1 MKDSFVIY
9 TKYDEQ
15 ISLLSDEQAG
25 RLFKAL
31 IRYKMGNSLPK
42 MDAVTNMIFS
52 VIRQQIDFENQK
64 YDELRERNKRNGEKG
79 GRPSKSL
86 INKGEEPKKPSGFF
100 DNPNKPNGFSKN
112 RMVLKEKETPDKEK
126 GTQKE
131 NNPQLK
137 EISPLFYSPQSGD
150 KKTAF
155 ADMFYSLYPKYA
167 KDRAKMRED
176 VDYKKL
182 LDEFAKSAYLRSLYT
197 VKQINE
203 NYPCIITGDFR
214 DKEKTVDG
222 REMGREYMAARERF
236 YTARR
241 NKAQDMADEIKKRFM
256 QDETFRSAD
265 KELNALVVKIAKAE
279 FQADGGD
286 DKARAQLAKLKEKEF
301 LLKQKRLAIIE
312 LNGMSEEDLL
322 PKYTCRKCNDTGYT
336 EDGKSCDCYEE

>member
-25 RLFKAL
+25 RLLRCL
-31 IRYKMGNSLPK
+31 IKYQAGEELPK

-52 VIRQQIDFENQK
+52 VIRQQIDFDNKK
-64 YDELRERNKRNGEKG
+64 YEETCEKKASAGARGAEFGKLG
-79 GRPSKSL
+79 GRPK
-86 INKGEEPKKPSGFF
+86 
-100 DNPNKPNGFSKN
+100 
-112 RMVLKEKETPDKEK
+112 R
-126 GTQKE
+126 TQKTPCGVSKTAKTGNGVSKTAKTPE
-131 NNPQLK
+131 SDTDTDTD
-137 EISPLFYSPQSGD
+137 ISPLFISPQSGD

-182 LDEFAKSAYLRSLYT
+182 LDEFAKSSYLRSLYT

-222 REMGREYMAARERF
+222 WEMGREIMAARERF

-241 NKAQDMADEIKKRFM
+241 NKAQDKADEIKRRFM
-256 QDETFRSAD
+256 QDETFRDAD
-265 KELNALVVKIAKAE
+265 KALNALVVKIAKAE
-279 FQADGGD
+279 VQADGGD
-286 DKARAQLAKLKEKEF
+286 DKAKAQLVKLKEQEF

-312 LNGMSEEDLL
+312 LNGMTEEDLQ
-322 PKYTCRKCNDTGYT
+322 PRYVCRKCSDTGFL
-336 EDGKSCDCYEE
+336 EDGTMCDCYEE

>member
-25 RLFKAL
+25 RLLRCL
-31 IRYKMGNSLPK
+31 IKYQAGTEMPK

-52 VIRQQIDFENQK
+52 VIRQQIDFDNKK
-64 YDELRERNKRNGEKG
+64 YEETCEKKAIAGARGAEYGKLG
-79 GRPSKSL
+79 GRP
-86 INKGEEPKKPSGFF
+86 PKRVKNPKTANGVF
-100 DNPNKPNGFSKN
+100 DNPSGVSK
-112 RMVLKEKETPDKEK
+112 TPKTPESD
-126 GTQKE
+126 TDTDTD
-131 NNPQLK
+131 
-137 EISPLFYSPQSGD
+137 ISPLFISPQSGD

-241 NKAQDMADEIKKRFM
+241 NKAQDKADEIKRRFM
-256 QDETFRSAD
+256 QNETFRTAD
-265 KELNALVVKIAKAE
+265 KELNALVVKIAKTEVQAE
-279 FQADGGD
+279 NGD
-286 DKARAQLAKLKEKEF
+286 DKARAQLAKLKEQEL

-312 LNGMSEEDLL
+312 LNGMTEEDLQ
-322 PKYTCRKCNDTGYT
+322 PRYVCRKCSDTGFL
-336 EDGKSCDCYEE
+336 EDGAMCDCYEG